1 MKDSKERQSNDME
14 SREMTREEYGNKTYH
29 ESINYLASRININ
42 DYITVSCWL
51 VGFEYYTPSSDNIKL
66 TDSKNKVIHEL
77 AKTFNIDPELVLV
90 DMKQIIV
97 TRLMYEDR
105 I

>member
-1 MKDSKERQSNDME
+1 
-14 SREMTREEYGNKTYH
+14 MTENKTYY
-29 ESINYLASRININ
+29 ESITYLANRISIK
-42 DYITVSCWL
+42 DYKKVSCWL

-66 TDSKNKVIHEL
+66 TDSKNKVVHEL
-77 AKTFNIDPELVLV
+77 AKTFNIDPELVLA

-97 TRLMYEDR
+97 NRLMYEDR